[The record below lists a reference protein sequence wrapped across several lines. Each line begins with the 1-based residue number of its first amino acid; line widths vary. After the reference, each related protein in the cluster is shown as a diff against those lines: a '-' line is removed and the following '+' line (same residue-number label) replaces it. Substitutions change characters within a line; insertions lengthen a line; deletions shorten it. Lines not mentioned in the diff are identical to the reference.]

1 MDTKFRLKFYL
12 TVFII
17 VIIFGSLGFSFVE
30 NLSIAEAVYFN
41 IVTIA
46 TVGYGDIHPTTTAGR
61 VLTVFLIIMG
71 VGTFLGVVANATEM
85 MLNRRE
91 KQTITNKIFMLVGIF
106 YSESGN
112 KLMKLFSSYD
122 PDIQQL
128 IGRLNIKGNWSRK
141 QLSAIAPLLKN
152 HAFSIDIQ
160 KVDLTRLL
168 EFLQNNRSLMVRLI
182 EHPSL
187 LENETFAELLRAVF
201 HLTEEL
207 NYRED
212 LVNLPDHDRA
222 HLCGDIQRIYKLLVT
237 QWVDYMIHL
246 KDFYPYL
253 FSLEVRMSP
262 YNPNASAVTEK
273 EANTI
278 PTS

>member
-17 VIIFGSLGFSFVE
+17 VIIFGSLGFSYVE
-30 NLSIAEAVYFN
+30 KIPLDEAVYFN

-46 TVGYGDIHPTTTAGR
+46 TVGYGDIHPTTQAGR
-61 VLTVFLIIMG
+61 IMAIFLIVMG

-91 KQTITNKIFMLVGIF
+91 KQSITNKIFMLVGIF

-112 KLMKLFSSYD
+112 QLMKLFSSYD

-128 IGRLNIKGNWSRK
+128 IGRLNIKGDWDRK
-141 QLSAIAPLLKN
+141 KLNAIAPLLKN
-152 HAFSIDIQ
+152 YAFSIDIQ
-160 KVDLTRLL
+160 KVDLIRLL
-168 EFLQNNRSLMVRLI
+168 DFLQKNRSLMVRLI
-182 EHPSL
+182 EHPTL
-187 LENETFAELLRAVF
+187 LEHETFADLLRAVF

-207 NYRED
+207 NYRQD
-212 LVNLPDHDRA
+212 LANLPDHDRA

-262 YNPNASAVTEK
+262 YNPEPSAIIAE
-273 EANTI
+273 
-278 PTS
+278 

>member
-1 MDTKFRLKFYL
+1 MDTRFRLKFYL
-12 TVFII
+12 IVFMV
-17 VIIFGSLGFSFVE
+17 VIIFGSLTFSFVE
-30 NLSIAEAVYFN
+30 NLSLAEAVYFN

-61 VLTVFLIIMG
+61 VLTILLIVMG

-91 KQTITNKIFMLVGIF
+91 KQAITNKIFMLVGIF

-112 KLMKLFSSYD
+112 QLMKLFSGYD
-122 PDIQQL
+122 PDIHQL
-128 IGRLNIKGNWSRK
+128 IGRLNIKGNWRRK
-141 QLSAIAPLLKN
+141 QLNTISPLLNKY
-152 HAFSIDIQ
+152 AFSIDIE
-160 KVDLTRLL
+160 KVELIQLFN
-168 EFLQNNRSLMVRLI
+168 FLQKNKSLMIRLI

-187 LENETFAELLRAVF
+187 LENETFADLLRAVF

-212 LVNLPDHDRA
+212 LTNLPEHDRA
-222 HLCGDIQRIYKLLVT
+222 HICGDIQRIYKLLVT

-262 YNPNASAVTEK
+262 YNPEASVIITE
-273 EANTI
+273 T
-278 PTS
+278 P